1 MIFRKDDDTCWFSRV
16 SCIIF
21 MCVDITLV
29 SVGLWKEFWLEVM
42 LLPLCGKV
50 FLWRKTTVLRLLV
63 ANDRDP
69 SEIGLNAWMMMMIVM
84 MIIHIKEFWLI
95 KLKCP
100 RKSNRSKSRNLNILI
115 KSWSPCFS
123 WLCFYLYLLYV
134 LFSVETFL
142 NAGSLSLGHG
152 NNSRVTSTSKQP

>member
-1 MIFRKDDDTCWFSRV
+1 
-16 SCIIF
+16 
-21 MCVDITLV
+21 
-29 SVGLWKEFWLEVM
+29 M

-100 RKSNRSKSRNLNILI
+100 SIPA
-115 KSWSPCFS
+115 SPGSAFICTYFMY
-123 WLCFYLYLLYV
+123 F
-134 LFSVETFL
+134 FSVETFL
-142 NAGSLSLGHG
+142 YAGSLSLGHG